1 MNTAITEETVLAC
14 DLDLD
19 DLHDSRSSGTVTPR
33 LDRRPDLFQFVAT
46 FPGSP
51 KPQANTADGPLGDQR
66 ELPHAHREE
75 GPASH

>member
-1 MNTAITEETVLAC
+1 MNTAITEETVLVC

-46 FPGSP
+46 FPGSA
-51 KPQANTADGPLGDQR
+51 KPQANPADGPLGDQR
-66 ELPHAHREE
+66 ELPDQNQDE
-75 GPASH
+75 GSDPR